1 VSLIVLLGF
10 GTVVLL
16 AMLLLHGYLW
26 FRLVRSTT
34 RPGRFRRR
42 LTLLTLVLAILPAL
56 AVTLRRTLP
65 LDAAAPLDW
74 IAYSWL
80 GIAFYA
86 FLALFVLE
94 PVRLIGNALL
104 RRRPPEV
111 GTAPEG
117 GAVRQDR
124 GVMVVPS
131 GARGSAPES
140 SQKVVPGGARRAPR
154 RDDVAA
160 QPDGGTAPE
169 GGAGR
174 QDRGVM
180 VGPSGAR
187 RAPRRDDAAA
197 SPDGGTAPEGGASRQ
212 AGHVTATPLPRRLF
226 LARGLA
232 VTAGAVALGTAGTG
246 AYFANSAPVV
256 RRVPVTLAGLDPA
269 LDGLRIVTFSDS
281 HLSATY
287 GGRRFERVVELV
299 NSQRPDVVAIVG
311 DLVDGDVS
319 ELREDVA
326 PLADLVSQ
334 QGVYFVTGNHE
345 YFMDTTAW
353 LRHLP
358 TLGIDVLRN
367 ERVAISRG
375 AATFDLAGIDDRTAA
390 SSGVPGHGAD
400 LDAALDGRDDATPV
414 VLLAHQPVMVE
425 QAAAAGVD
433 LQLSGHTHGGQLWPF
448 DYAIRLDQPAVEGF
462 SRHGDTQLYVTSGAG
477 YWGPP
482 MRVGARPEV
491 TVVELRSP
499 RR

>member
-1 VSLIVLLGF
+1 
-10 GTVVLL
+10 
-16 AMLLLHGYLW
+16 MLLLHGYLW

-34 RPGRFRRR
+34 RPGALRRR

-65 LDAAAPLDW
+65 LDPAAPLDW

-86 FLALFVLE
+86 FLALLLLE

-104 RRRPPEV
+104 RRRRPE
-111 GTAPEG
+111 
-117 GAVRQDR
+117 
-124 GVMVVPS
+124 VVPS

-140 SQKVVPGGARRAPR
+140 SQEVVPSGAR
-154 RDDVAA
+154 
-160 QPDGGTAPE
+160 GSAPE
-169 GGAGR
+169 SS
-174 QDRGVM
+174 QEV
-180 VGPSGAR
+180 VPSGAR

-197 SPDGGTAPEGGASRQ
+197 HPDGGTAPGSGAGRQ

-226 LARGLA
+226 LARSLA

-256 RRVPVTLAGLDPA
+256 RRVPVILAGLDPA

-287 GGRRFERVVELV
+287 GGRRFEWVVELV
-299 NSQRPDVVAIVG
+299 NAQRPDVVAIVG

-326 PLADLVSQ
+326 PLADLVSR

-345 YFMDTTAW
+345 YFVDTTAW

-367 ERVAISRG
+367 ERVAIGRG

-462 SRHGDTQLYVTSGAG
+462 SRHGDTQLYVTSGVG